1 MYRCAVL
8 LLLFC
13 GASHAAS
20 LFEDDTVLDVTL
32 AGPLA
37 AVIEDSD
44 ERGERRFTISVDGIE
59 TAVAVRTRGKSRVE
73 LCNFPPLRL
82 NFSSDHAEGTVFA
95 GLDKLKLVTHCRR
108 SGDYQKNVIEE
119 YAAYRIMNVLTDV
132 SLRVRLLR
140 VGYVDTEKPG
150 RDPDVHF
157 AFIIEADESLVARLG
172 ASMLNVPHVTKGMFN
187 AEHAALGFVFQ
198 YLIGNTD
205 WSFVRVLDDE
215 HCCHNGKLISIGE
228 QSYYLPYD
236 FDMSGLVDARHARP
250 NPRLKLKS
258 VTVRRY
264 RGYCTDQAILRGAIR
279 AVLRQREPI
288 LDVIAGLPGLHRKE
302 IASRTRYLQKFFDRA
317 ADEDRLIQEFER
329 RCLD

>member
-1 MYRCAVL
+1 MPHRCSRTTRFSRL
-8 LLLFC
+8 R
-13 GASHAAS
+13 SR
-20 LFEDDTVLDVTL
+20 
-32 AGPLA
+32 A
-37 AVIEDSD
+37 AVDRH
-44 ERGERRFTISVDGIE
+44 RGFRRTPGTPLHVSVDGIE

-82 NFSSDHAEGTVFA
+82 NFSSDQAEGTVFA
-95 GLDKLKLVTHCRR
+95 GQDKLKLVTHCRR

-157 AFIIEADESLVARLG
+157 AFVIEADESLVARLG
-172 ASMLNVPHVTKGMFN
+172 ASMLKVPHVTKGMFN

-288 LDVIAGLPGLHRKE
+288 LDVIAGLPGLRQEGDRVAHPIPAE
-302 IASRTRYLQKFFDRA
+302 ILRSGRGRGQADTGIRATMSRLARA
-317 ADEDRLIQEFER
+317 AR
-329 RCLD
+329 